1 MHFKSNSIKVR
12 IVGGL
17 GNQLFGAF
25 FGLAISERINTRLIL
40 DGTFVSLGSNPTRKL
55 AVCEFDLNPFSVSFT
70 GTILEKIPYL
80 TKISWVRKLVSKI
93 LRNVKR
99 SIPEE
104 EVIDSFAFKAGQAFT
119 GYFHKW
125 SYADYFLQRHP
136 SFKLTLKSKSQQ
148 LITIEKI
155 FKSKDPICVHV
166 RLGDF
171 LVHSNLYSKLPET
184 YYLESIAQIKK
195 IHLNREVWVFTEN
208 QSELS
213 AHYPNLSNIS
223 NFIVD
228 QDTSISD
235 AEAFYLLTTSKF
247 LITSNSTFSLWAAWF
262 VEKSNNFAIVPS
274 FNTNAD
280 LNEGLLDKRWNSVN
294 TETLEFMLAKK

>member
-1 MHFKSNSIKVR
+1 MSFNSNSIKVR

-17 GNQLFGAF
+17 GNQFFGVF
-25 FGLAISERINTRLIL
+25 FGLAISERINAKLIL
-40 DGTFVSLGSNPTRKL
+40 DGTFVSLGSNSTRKL
-55 AVCEFDLNPFSVSFT
+55 AVSEFNLNPFSITIT
-70 GTILEKIPYL
+70 GTIIEKIPYL
-80 TKISWVRKLVSKI
+80 TRISLIRKIASKI

-99 SIPEE
+99 SISEE
-104 EVIDSFAFKAGQAFT
+104 ELVDSFAFKAGQAFT

-125 SYADYFLQRHP
+125 SYADYFLQKHP
-136 SFKLTLKSKSQQ
+136 NFKLTLKSKSQA
-148 LITIEKI
+148 LLSIEEN
-155 FKSKDPICVHV
+155 FQSKDPICVHV

-195 IHLNREVWVFTEN
+195 IYLDREVWIFTEN

-213 AHYPNLSNIS
+213 AHYPNLANIS

-228 QDTSISD
+228 QETSISD

-274 FNTNAD
+274 FNTNTD
-280 LNEGLLDKRWNSVN
+280 LNGGLLDKRWNSVN
-294 TETLEFMLAKK
+294 TKTLEFILAKK